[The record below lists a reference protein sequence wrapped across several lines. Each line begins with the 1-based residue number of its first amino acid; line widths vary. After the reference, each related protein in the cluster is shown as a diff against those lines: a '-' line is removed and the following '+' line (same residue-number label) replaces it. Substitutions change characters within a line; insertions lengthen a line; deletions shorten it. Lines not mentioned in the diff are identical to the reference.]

1 MRKWLCADL
10 HIHTCLSPCADLTI
24 SPMRAVTCAR
34 RRKLDMIAVCDHNSA
49 ENVTAAC
56 AVGREKGVAVLPGME
71 ITTREEV
78 HLLAIFDHP
87 RQALELQAAVYARLP
102 AGQNDEKLFGRQ
114 IIANENDEV
123 EGYNPRLL
131 ISATSWPLADAVK
144 KIHELDGLAIPAHVD
159 RPAFGILGQL
169 GFIPENLDLDALEIS
184 PQTRLEQIRRS
195 ESASSRFPM
204 YHASDAHELK
214 DIGRARAWFLVSA
227 PTVNELRRVFRS
239 TKHAG
244 LRSKTYHG

>member
-10 HIHTCLSPCADLTI
+10 HVHTCLSPCADLTI
-24 SPMRAVTCAR
+24 SPRRAVACAR
-34 RRKLDMIAVCDHNSA
+34 RRHLDMIAVCDHNSA

-56 AVGREKGVAVLPGME
+56 AAGREKGVAVLPGME

-78 HLLAIFDHP
+78 HLLAIFDQP

-102 AGQNDEKLFGRQ
+102 VGENDEKLFGYQ

-144 KIHELDGLAIPAHVD
+144 KIHELGGLAIPAHVD
-159 RPAFGILGQL
+159 RPAFGIVGQL
-169 GFIPENLDLDALEIS
+169 GFIPEHLDLDALEIS
-184 PQTRLEQIRRS
+184 PQTTLDQIRQS
-195 ESASSRFPM
+195 VAGTSRFAI

-214 DIGRARAWFLVSA
+214 DIGRARTWFLVSA
-227 PTVNELRRVFRS
+227 PTVTELRRIFRS
-239 TKHAG
+239 PTHAG
-244 LRSKTYHG
+244 LRSQKCHG